1 VDAVDAGAIAPH
13 VFRGPLFDRQRAL
26 GATFYEDYGR
36 LWTAS
41 FGDPVAEYRAAR
53 EGCVIW
59 DVSAL
64 SKWHL
69 TGPETIAAF
78 DRLTTRATAGDPWGQ
93 VRYVLLLNE
102 DGRLVEEGTRYLLGP
117 EEGWLIG
124 NEDRVPMTDHIVGA
138 VADLHVRIVDR
149 TDEIASLAVQGPS
162 SCDLLAP
169 LVDAD
174 LPSLGYYRAIG
185 RTTVCGAEAM
195 ISRTG
200 FSGELGYEL
209 FVFDGPEAARG
220 IWDAITASG
229 AVPIGLDAVEML
241 RIEAGF
247 VIADEDYVSGR
258 TDPVELGLDAFID
271 LDPELGFIG
280 RDAIEPRMA
289 SPARRFV
296 TLSLSGLG
304 PGDPV
309 PAPPQ
314 PVVHGGDQVGEIR
327 SIERTPSFGVVA
339 LAVVAPASAVDG
351 TAVQV
356 GIDAIPATV
365 RPRPIDAGD
374 RARRARPQGPRL

>member
-1 VDAVDAGAIAPH
+1 VDVVDADAIAPH
-13 VFRGPLFDRQRAL
+13 VFRGPLFDRQCAL

-53 EGCVIW
+53 EACVIW

-69 TGPETIAAF
+69 TGPDTIAAF

-93 VRYVLLLNE
+93 VRYVLLLNQ
-102 DGRLVEEGTRYLLGP
+102 DGRLVEEGTRYVLGP
-117 EEGWLIG
+117 EDGWLVG
-124 NEDRVPMTDHIVGA
+124 NEDRLPMTDHIVGT
-138 VADLHVRIVDR
+138 VADLNVRIVDR
-149 TDEIASLAVQGPS
+149 TDEIAGLAVQGPS

-169 LVDAD
+169 LVVAD
-174 LPSLGYYRAIG
+174 LPSLGYYRAIE
-185 RTTVCGAEAM
+185 RTKVCGVEAM

-209 FVFDGPEAARG
+209 FVFDGPEAVRE

-241 RIEAGF
+241 RIEAGL

-258 TDPVELGLDAFID
+258 TDPVELGLDAFVD
-271 LDPELGFIG
+271 LDPELAFIG
-280 RDAIEPRMA
+280 RDAIEPRMV

-296 TLSLSGLG
+296 TLSLGGLR
-304 PGDPV
+304 PDDAV

-314 PVVHGGDQVGEIR
+314 PVLHDGAEVGEIR

-339 LAVVAPASAVDG
+339 LAVVAAASAVDG

-356 GIDAIPATV
+356 GTDAIPATV